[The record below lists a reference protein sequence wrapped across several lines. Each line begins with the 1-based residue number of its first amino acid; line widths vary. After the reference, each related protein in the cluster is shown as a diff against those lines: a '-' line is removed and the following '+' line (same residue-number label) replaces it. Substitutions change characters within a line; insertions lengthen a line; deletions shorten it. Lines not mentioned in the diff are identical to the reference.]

1 MAHKGA
7 KGARMAARIIR
18 ALMERE
24 RTLEELGTIAVAGE
38 RPAVAPPHYT
48 GLRRFLNGL
57 QEGGLPLTFTR
68 GRITTVSL
76 DVGALP

>member
-18 ALMERE
+18 ALMIEE
-24 RTLEELGTIAVAGE
+24 RTLEELGSIAVAGE

-48 GLRRFLNGL
+48 GLKRFLVGL

-68 GRITTVSL
+68 GRLTMVSL